1 MVIKVS
7 RQKWTFYDTTAG
19 PFPPTSDYVIYGWSL
34 PKATLRVKCI
44 SSIEYILNLESCEDE
59 NTCIGITE
67 IVELVLDKC
76 LHRYYHF
83 IAINAFLVFISMKC
97 PFLGQPI

>member
-1 MVIKVS
+1 MN
-7 RQKWTFYDTTAG
+7 
-19 PFPPTSDYVIYGWSL
+19 GWSL

-67 IVELVLDKC
+67 IVLDKC

-83 IAINAFLVFISMKC
+83 IAKNAFLAFISMKC
-97 PFLGQPI
+97 PLLGQPDNHIQGVWSQNAIM